1 MVKKQYLCSGFK
13 NRHNLF
19 CTLKI
24 NRLIPWKNSRRETAF
39 FMVLRSVSEAI
50 PNRSRQKDGFF
61 LYMVLRNEVK
71 QYHMRGVKITAFF
84 LVLRSAS
91 EAITFSYL
99 LFFISS
105 ERRR

>member
-50 PNRSRQKDGFF
+50 PNRSRRETAFFMVLRSVSEAIPNRSRQKDGFF
-61 LYMVLRNEVK
+61 LY
-71 QYHMRGVKITAFF
+71 HGIT
-84 LVLRSAS
+84 VRS
-91 EAITFSYL
+91 EAISYERGQNNG
-99 LFFISS
+99 FFA
-105 ERRR
+105 

>member
-39 FMVLRSVSEAI
+39 FFVVLRRIA
-50 PNRSRQKDGFF
+50 
-61 LYMVLRNEVK
+61 K
-71 QYHMRGVKITAFF
+71 QYHMRGVKMMAFCLNICVF
-84 LVLRSAS
+84 EKKVVLLQ
-91 EAITFSYL
+91 AICAHACVNINRIEYK
-99 LFFISS
+99 
-105 ERRR
+105 